1 VRFFWGDI
9 LTPYDCVVIGAGFTG
24 SALAY
29 ELAKVGARVL
39 LLDQDRGG
47 NNATRYSYGGL
58 AYWSGTD
65 STTKALCQE
74 GMEIHRQL
82 SQELGHDTQFREI
95 DLLLTIPQGQ
105 DPQEVFWN
113 YQHFAVIPELLSP
126 ETAAEVEPLLNKD
139 AIAGVLKLPHA
150 HIHAQETCRGYQ
162 KALQRL
168 GGVIAGEKVRQIR
181 KQEVVTAENSYRAAH
196 IIVAAGGVT
205 RQLLQEC
212 GIKIPQYFTYAQ
224 LLLTPPVPEIQLKT
238 LIMSAIPR
246 RLQIEKALT
255 QPDEVDKWDQP
266 SSKVVGSALEAGAIQ
281 FLDGSFCLGQLS
293 QIIRNPHLTLDAQ
306 TGEQALRQAIAEIL
320 PALGQ
325 LRAQW
330 YQCLVAFA
338 ADSRPLVG
346 AVNEQEGLY
355 VFSGFTSTLI
365 FAPPLARQFAQALK
379 V

>member
-1 VRFFWGDI
+1 M
-9 LTPYDCVVIGAGFTG
+9 LTHYDCVVIGAGFTG

-29 ELAKVGARVL
+29 ELAKVGAWVL
-39 LLDQDRGG
+39 LLDQDRSA

-65 STTKALCQE
+65 TTTKALCQE

-82 SQELGHDTQFREI
+82 SQELGYDTQFREI
-95 DLLLTIPQGQ
+95 DLLLTIPRGE
-105 DPQEVFWN
+105 DPEQVFQS
-113 YQHFAVIPELLSP
+113 YQHFSVIPEVLSP
-126 ETAAEVEPLLNKD
+126 EAAREVEPLLNKE
-139 AIAGVLKLPHA
+139 AIAGALKLPHA

-168 GGVIAGEKVRQIR
+168 GGVIAWEKVRLIR

-196 IIVAAGGVT
+196 IIVAAGGLT

-246 RLQIEKALT
+246 RLLIEKALST
-255 QPDEVDKWDQP
+255 PPEAEKWEQ
-266 SSKVVGSALEAGAIQ
+266 SSSEVVGSALEAGAIQ

-293 QIIRNPHLTLDAQ
+293 QIIRAPHLTLDAQ
-306 TGEQALRQAIAEIL
+306 ASEQALRKEIGEIL

-325 LRAQW
+325 LRAKW
-330 YQCLVAFA
+330 HQCLVAFA
-338 ADSRPLVG
+338 ADARPLVG
-346 AVNEQEGLY
+346 AVKEQEGLY

-365 FAPPLARQFAQALK
+365 FAPPLARQFAQDLK
-379 V
+379 YA